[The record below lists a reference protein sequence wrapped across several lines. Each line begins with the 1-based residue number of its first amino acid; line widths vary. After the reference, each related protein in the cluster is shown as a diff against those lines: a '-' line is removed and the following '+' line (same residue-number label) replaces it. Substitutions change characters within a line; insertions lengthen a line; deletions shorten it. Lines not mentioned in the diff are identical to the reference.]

1 MNEIVERIYE
11 LIAKSG
17 ISKTE
22 LSKKIGVSKN
32 VIQYWKME
40 NAMPALSVIE
50 RICETFNIT
59 VEQFFCGMGVEYKN
73 PLQDKFLDEWRLL
86 NDNEKT
92 AVRKC
97 ITAFKADRAVHN
109 D

>member
-22 LSKKIGVSKN
+22 LSKRIGVSKN
-32 VIQYWKME
+32 MIQYWKKE
-40 NAMPALSVIE
+40 NALPALSVIE

-59 VEQFFCGMGVEYKN
+59 VEQFFCGMGAEYKN

-86 NDNEKT
+86 NDKEKA
-92 AVRKC
+92 AVKNC
-97 ITAFKADRAVHN
+97 IAAFKANKAVHN